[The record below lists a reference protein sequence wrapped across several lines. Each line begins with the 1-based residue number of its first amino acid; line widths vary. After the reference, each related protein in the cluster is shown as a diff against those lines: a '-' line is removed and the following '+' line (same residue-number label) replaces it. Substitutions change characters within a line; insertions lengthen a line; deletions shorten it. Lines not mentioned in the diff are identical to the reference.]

1 MLLVAGEIP
10 RSPALSDSP
19 VGGYF
24 RRSFL
29 IFLYT
34 CILFYRIQEELET

>member
-10 RSPALSDSP
+10 RPPALSDSP

-24 RRSFL
+24 RRSFR
-29 IFLYT
+29 IFLY
-34 CILFYRIQEELET
+34 ILFYRIQEELET

>member
-10 RSPALSDSP
+10 RPPALSDSP
-19 VGGYF
+19 VGGFF

-29 IFLYT
+29 IFLY
-34 CILFYRIQEELET
+34 ILFYRIQEELET